1 MESVSILFG
10 FMNILDAP
18 YGITSRCRDDTKM
31 VNGLD
36 PIVIGGLPLKPQ
48 GANDVINI
56 RANSNKPLQP
66 QSILK
71 ISTHRLTPIYRNQNQ
86 YNDDSSLESIGVYD
100 SVIESA
106 QVESSFNQRRVS
118 WEPGVKDH
126 SSSQSCSIYSG
137 YISDN
142 IKNIIEDYTSDDV
155 KQMIDKISHIGM
167 RLGWKLVRGAQT
179 ISKLGMKCA
188 TNLAPQ
194 VKFIC
199 LQEEEL
205 GDDEH
210 DDIIIDHNNYYYYGQ
225 EAQPFEYADAYH
237 HYADTFVEES
247 RDDIEDT
254 DKLKGN
260 FTFNERKSTSRMKYV
275 QLLQV
280 LSPISTSAR
289 EVVETGRGENIG
301 IISRD
306 DPITARN
313 RTSTYQ
319 KNQVG
324 RNKATTTLTSPIYGQ
339 TSPPTLPNIS
349 DETICRLNELKKPL
363 MSMSFGIKNSFKK
376 SYLKRNVNKPNPK
389 RNNLKKSNSKRNLTI
404 TEDFPE
410 RASE

>member
-1 MESVSILFG
+1 MTNLNTHV
-10 FMNILDAP
+10 
-18 YGITSRCRDDTKM
+18 GITSRYGVDDDTKM
-31 VNGLD
+31 VHGLD
-36 PIVIGGLPLKPQ
+36 PIVIARSGSVGGLPLKRQ
-48 GANDVINI
+48 GSNVSSI
-56 RANSNKPLQP
+56 RENSNKPQP

-71 ISTHRLTPIYRNQNQ
+71 ISTHRLTPIYQNQKQ

-100 SVIESA
+100 SALESA
-106 QVESSFNQRRVS
+106 QVETSFNQRRVS

-142 IKNIIEDYTSDDV
+142 IKHIIEDYTSDDA
-155 KQMIDKISHIGM
+155 KQMIDKISNMSI
-167 RLGWKLVRGAQT
+167 RLGWKLMRGAQN

-205 GDDEH
+205 GDEEH
-210 DDIIIDHNNYYYYGQ
+210 DDIIIDHNNYDYYGQ

-260 FTFNERKSTSRMKYV
+260 FTFNERKSSSRMKFV

-280 LSPISTSAR
+280 LSPISSSAR
-289 EVVETGRGENIG
+289 EVETGRGENIG
-301 IISRD
+301 I
-306 DPITARN
+306 TARN
-313 RTSTYQ
+313 RTPTYK

-339 TSPPTLPNIS
+339 TSPPTIPNS
-349 DETICRLNELKKPL
+349 DETICRLNELKTI
-363 MSMSFGIKNSFKK
+363 GIKNNFKK
-376 SYLKRNVNKPNPK
+376 SYLKRNVYKLNPK
-389 RNNLKKSNSKRNLTI
+389 RNLKKSNSKQSLTI
-404 TEDFPE
+404 TEDYPE